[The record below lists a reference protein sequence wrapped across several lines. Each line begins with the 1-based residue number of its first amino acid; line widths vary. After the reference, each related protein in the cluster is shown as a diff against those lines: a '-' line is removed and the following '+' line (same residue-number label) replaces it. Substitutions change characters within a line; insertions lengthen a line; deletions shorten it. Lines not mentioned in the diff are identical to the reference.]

1 MFAKVGKGFS
11 KVRDMIFAFFASHND
26 IVDVR
31 RDIPV
36 QLSVKYCYNGS
47 VARAP
52 CIAKPLGHSHTTV
65 SAEGSGKTG
74 FLLIYI
80 FMKI

>member
-1 MFAKVGKGFS
+1 MLAKVGEGFAKVS
-11 KVRDMIFAFFASHND
+11 YVVFALFASHDD

-52 CIAKPLGHSHTTV
+52 CVT
-65 SAEGSGKTG
+65 KT
-74 FLLIYI
+74 L
-80 FMKI
+80 K